1 MVTDLF
7 WSFSWLFQILMAQEG
22 RRKASFSYLDA
33 QCQEAY
39 YLAPMAYGEAEE
51 YPPLWPRGV
60 YELSLTAIE
69 EACVSSFDLSTTRKD
84 LMAALQLVVEHL
96 NANGIPG
103 EIWLDGSFVT
113 EKISPK
119 DIDFILV
126 ADSRV
131 YDEGTDEQ
139 REVLDGLTDGEMW
152 KPPLHCDTNAAY
164 IDPPEQQGT
173 SNVIDY
179 WTNRFGLSLGDRTP
193 KGIVVIKL
201 GAS

>member
-1 MVTDLF
+1 
-7 WSFSWLFQILMAQEG
+7 MAP
-22 RRKASFSYLDA
+22 RRPAKSKFSYLDV
-33 QCQEAY
+33 QCQQAY

-51 YPPLWPRGV
+51 YPPLWPKGFH
-60 YELSLTAIE
+60 ELSLTAVE
-69 EACVSSFDLSTTRKD
+69 EACVASFHLSTTRQD
-84 LMAALQLVVEHL
+84 LMAALQLVVEQL
-96 NANGIPG
+96 NAKGISG

-113 EKISPK
+113 KKISPK

-126 ADSRV
+126 ADSSV
-131 YDEGTDEQ
+131 YDEGTEEQ
-139 REVLDGLTDGEMW
+139 RDLLDGLTDGEMW
-152 KPPLHCDTNAAY
+152 KPPLLCDTNAAY

-173 SNVIDY
+173 STVIDY